1 MKIAKLKDF
10 HSIRQKLMAISIV
23 LLVVPMLILGFLS
36 YNRSAA
42 SLNELGKTNL
52 KNNVNETIRLI
63 AVLDEEVKS
72 GKISLSDAQEKVKI
86 AILGEKKKDGTRPV
100 NKSIDLGKNGYMF
113 ILDDTGT
120 EVAHPFIEGKNISNE
135 KDADGNHY
143 ANKVLGAGKTG
154 GFTYFSYSYPNV
166 QHKVGKKVVYAKK
179 DPYWGW
185 TVCAGA
191 YMSDFN
197 QPAEQILHS
206 LLIVMG
212 ITLLVGLFIIWL
224 FTRSIAAPLG
234 MVMDHI
240 RKISG
245 HDLTAGHIKVKTKDE
260 IRKLSD
266 GINHMQDELK
276 GLIHEI
282 ADSSGLL
289 SNSSE
294 ELAQAANE
302 VKTGSQQITA
312 TMEELA
318 SGAEEQADQS
328 GKLSENMKQFT
339 SNVQEA
345 NAQADEVHQSTNEI
359 MTLAHKGN
367 ELMDRSSGQMEKI
380 DQVIQSVTG
389 KLQSLNE
396 HSEKI
401 SKLVTVIKEISDQTN
416 LLALNAAIEAA
427 RAGESGRGFAV
438 VAEEVRKLAEQ
449 VASSIS
455 EISGIVAGTQK
466 DVKEVTDSLHESY
479 EEVQQGTETVRVT
492 KETFTQ
498 INERISDM
506 VAHIRKVAANLSGI
520 SGTTEKM
527 NGSIQEIAA
536 ITEQSAAGV
545 EETSAATEQIGS
557 SMEEVAESAHKLV
570 EIAEHLHSL
579 VSKFKL

>member
-143 ANKVLGAGKTG
+143 ANKVLGAGETG
-154 GFTYFSYSYPNV
+154 GFTYFSYSYPNDK
-166 QHKVGKKVVYAKK
+166 QKVGKKVVYAKK

-197 QPAEQILHS
+197 HPAEQILHF
-206 LLIVMG
+206 LLIVTG
-212 ITLLVGLFIIWL
+212 ITLLAGLFIIWL
-224 FTRSIAAPLG
+224 FTKSIAAPLG
-234 MVMDHI
+234 MVTGHI
-240 RKISG
+240 GKISG

-260 IRKLSD
+260 MRKLAD

-276 GLIHEI
+276 SLIHEI

-345 NAQADEVHQSTNEI
+345 NAQADEVYQSTNEI
-359 MTLAHKGN
+359 MALAYKGN

-449 VASSIS
+449 VASSIT

-479 EEVQQGTETVRVT
+479 EEVQQGTETVHVT

-506 VAHIRKVAANLSGI
+506 VAHIRKIATNLSGI
-520 SGTTEKM
+520 SGSSEKM